1 MPAYAL
7 NLYPSPNVLTSFIP
21 VHLTNTEKTNPAMG
35 ILAEMLEFEPMP
47 VTEIEA
53 VMARKGIGKR
63 TVQQAGKLLGVVQG
77 YENGQP
83 VWGL

>member
-1 MPAYAL
+1 MPAYAF

-21 VHLTNTEKTNPAMG
+21 VQLMSSEETNPAMD
-35 ILAEMLEFEPMP
+35 ILAEMLEFGTMP

>member
-1 MPAYAL
+1 MPAYAF

-21 VHLTNTEKTNPAMG
+21 VHITNTEKTNPAMD

-47 VTEIEA
+47 VAEIEA
-53 VMARKGIGKR
+53 VMAQKGIGKR